1 LRAKEPYEP
10 PWIEESGEMAADLT
24 DKDFDVERRLWARIL
39 RPPTASHLRPALF
52 FDRDGCIVEEVHYLR
67 RVDDV
72 RLIPGA
78 QRILAQA
85 NARGIPVIVVTNQ
98 AGIGRGKFDWQ
109 AFLEVEARIQADLE
123 AGGAFIDAVLACPD
137 HPDAAP
143 LYRLADSPSRKPNPG
158 MLLRGA
164 ELMSIDLSR
173 SWIAGDRATDLAA
186 GRNAGLEG
194 GVHLLTGYGH
204 EERQQA
210 LRLANDRFSTLAAA
224 SIDELD
230 AVIPL
235 LKN

>member
-1 LRAKEPYEP
+1 
-10 PWIEESGEMAADLT
+10 MAADLT

-39 RPPTASHLRPALF
+39 RPPTASDPRPALF
-52 FDRDGCIVEEVHYLR
+52 LDRDGCLVEEVHYLR
-67 RVDDV
+67 RADDV

-85 NARGIPVIVVTNQ
+85 NAQRIPVIVVTNQ
-98 AGIGRGKFDWQ
+98 AGIGRGKFGWQ

-143 LYRLADSPSRKPNPG
+143 PYRLADSPSRKPNPG

-173 SWIAGDRATDLAA
+173 SWIAGDRETDMAA

-194 GVHLLTGYGH
+194 GIHVLTGYGP
-204 EERQQA
+204 EERSRA
-210 LRLANDRFSTLAAA
+210 LALAEDRFRVIGVE
-224 SIDELD
+224 SISELD
-230 AVIPL
+230 TVVPL
-235 LKN
+235 LTA

>member
-1 LRAKEPYEP
+1 
-10 PWIEESGEMAADLT
+10 MAADLT
-24 DKDFDVERRLWARIL
+24 DEDFDVERRLWARIL
-39 RPPTASHLRPALF
+39 RPPTASQPRPALF
-52 FDRDGCIVEEVHYLR
+52 LDRDGCLVDEVHYLR
-67 RVDDV
+67 RADDV

-78 QRILAQA
+78 QRLLAKA
-85 NARGIPVIVVTNQ
+85 NAQGIPVIVITNQ
-98 AGIGRGKFDWQ
+98 AGIGRGIFDWQ

-143 LYRLADSPSRKPNPG
+143 PYFNPNSPARKPNPG

-194 GVHLLTGYGH
+194 GVHLLTGYGPA
-204 EERQQA
+204 ERQQA
-210 LRLANDRFSTLAAA
+210 LMLANERFSALAAA

-235 LKN
+235 FKN